1 MDISRQIDFLS
12 HTDRASDDRLAF
24 FVEMMRE
31 LSSQTDPQEMVHA
44 YGRRMEQVV
53 RRDRYISLSRR
64 DLEVPRFRVTRS
76 SVWDETNTDVNPW
89 RSRDALPIFDRGLL
103 GELLYKDVPTILED
117 FTPQREDPAFHFLE
131 GMRSLVAL
139 PLYDQGV
146 ALNMVVLLSRRPHA
160 FPREA
165 LPEQVWM
172 SNLFGRATHNLVLRD
187 ELQRAYDAVDNELR
201 TVADIQRS
209 LLPTTLPDIPT
220 LEIAAHY
227 QTSKRAGGDYYDFF
241 KLPGGKWGLLLAD
254 VSGHGTPA
262 AVLMAVTHSIAH
274 TLHGPPDP
282 PSTLLAFINRHLTA
296 RYTGD
301 SGKFVTAFYGIYDP
315 ATRALRYAS
324 AGHCPPRVCRAGGRF
339 EVMDEGG
346 GLPLG
351 IESDTRYGDAVIH
364 LAPGDA
370 IAFYTD
376 GITEARGHDTRLFGT
391 DRLDDVLRQCN
402 GTSAQELIQVTL
414 RAVDA
419 FTHGRPPTDDRT
431 LLFVKVKPE
440 A

>member
-1 MDISRQIDFLS
+1 MDISRQLDFLS
-12 HTDRASDDRLAF
+12 HTDRASEERLAF
-24 FVEMMRE
+24 FVDMMRE
-31 LSSQTDPQEMVHA
+31 LSSQTDPQEMVQA

-64 DLEVPRFRVTRS
+64 DLAAPNYRVTRS
-76 SVWDETNTDVNPW
+76 SVWDEQNTDVNPW
-89 RSRDALPIFDRGLL
+89 RQREALPVYGTGLL
-103 GELLYKDVPTILED
+103 GELIYKDVPTILDE
-117 FTPQREDPAFHFLE
+117 FTPDPADPGYPFLE

-139 PLYDQGV
+139 PLYDRGV
-146 ALNMVVLLSRRPHA
+146 ALNMVVLLSKRTAA

-187 ELQRAYDAVDNELR
+187 ELQRAYDAVDRELR

-209 LLPTTLPDIPT
+209 LLPTRLPDVPT
-220 LEIAAHY
+220 LDIAAHY

-241 KLPGGKWGLLLAD
+241 QLPGGQWGILLAD

-274 TLHGPPDP
+274 TLSGPPDP
-282 PSTLLAFINRHLTA
+282 PSALLSFINGHLTA
-296 RYTGD
+296 RYTNG

-324 AGHCPPRVCRAGGRF
+324 AGHCPPRVCRGSGAF
-339 EVMDEGG
+339 EEMSEGA

-351 IESDTRYGDAVIH
+351 IEGDTDYCDVVVRF
-364 LAPGDA
+364 APGDT

-376 GITEARGHDTRLFGT
+376 GITEARGNGAEMFGT
-391 DRLDDVLRQCN
+391 DRLDDVLRRCGGN
-402 GTSAQELIQVTL
+402 TARELVTETL

-419 FTHGRPPTDDRT
+419 FTGDRPPTDDRT
-431 LLFVKVKPE
+431 LLFVKVT
-440 A
+440 